1 MFLKEYAAASG
12 MILTTAFERKC
23 AAAYVQLNVQLDY
36 VHLRKI

>member
-1 MFLKEYAAASG
+1 MSLREYAAASG

-23 AAAYVQLNVQLDY
+23 AAAYLQLNVQLNY